1 MSKKRGFG
9 REKQEKK
16 EKKDKDG
23 AALNWK
29 KGYYPK
35 NGGYTTRILILSY
48 TPIII
53 I

>member
-23 AALNWK
+23 AALN
-29 KGYYPK
+29 
-35 NGGYTTRILILSY
+35 
-48 TPIII
+48 
-53 I
+53 